1 MNIPASFRIALPTP
15 PLPPPVP
22 TPQPP
27 PPPPASS
34 PAKPHLA
41 DASSIESEM
50 ESSDEEVNDKAHE
63 AVGMK
68 PSTFP
73 LIKKNPFLQI
83 KIAPKQIPN
92 EQKDGDANDGHKRIS
107 EEPNRE
113 GLDAKQFASAD
124 ELEKG
129 KLPPEEI
136 LSLPMFKALDLIS
149 ADCF

>member
-1 MNIPASFRIALPTP
+1 
-15 PLPPPVP
+15 
-22 TPQPP
+22 
-27 PPPPASS
+27 
-34 PAKPHLA
+34 
-41 DASSIESEM
+41 M
-50 ESSDEEVNDKAHE
+50 ESSDEEVNDKGVRKSARKC
-63 AVGMK
+63 ARRK
-68 PSTFP
+68 A
-73 LIKKNPFLQI
+73 II